1 VKLRARGRLRFSPCT
16 AAGGL
21 LVLALTPV
29 AALQAGAYWAEPA
42 ALLGAL
48 GLLMLGLSR
57 RT

>member
-1 VKLRARGRLRFSPCT
+1 MRTRFSPWI
-16 AAGGL
+16 AVAGV

-29 AALQAGAYWAEPA
+29 AALQDGPYWAEPT
-42 ALLGAL
+42 ALMGAL